1 MGWVGRAPAPLA
13 SGVKYYAMSH
23 TPKRRGRHR
32 PTAPFGPFYDRIA
45 VVASAT
51 HPLTRRRKIAF
62 RELLKGA
69 G

>member
-1 MGWVGRAPAPLA
+1 
-13 SGVKYYAMSH
+13 MSH

-32 PTAPFGPFYDRIA
+32 PTAPFGPCEPLSIYYEQGIWFCDAEVLYDRIA